1 MRGPIPTVLV
11 PVLRR
16 CGIGVVVVMP
26 PFSSGEEADD
36 RVVAAVVR
44 CFVVPVA
51 PNMGHRIDGPSG
63 MPDDDRSQPATPD
76 HKTGAELQRFSRAPA
91 RSRDPT
97 IASSEIR
104 QPQQK

>member
-1 MRGPIPTVLV
+1 MV
-11 PVLRR
+11 PVSRR

-63 MPDDDRSQPATPD
+63 STMTSGTVSKELSNGTRRGGATNA
-76 HKTGAELQRFSRAPA
+76 KA
-91 RSRDPT
+91 RSGCS
-97 IASSEIR
+97 AVS
-104 QPQQK
+104 